1 MTYILVFLIL
11 ASGIFAVASWGTRL
25 APYATA
31 RNIHRTKAKQE
42 SVVVRLE
49 NLALRPLLL
58 LIAPLIRLEPYK
70 EKQLAVQ
77 LGRAEITLEPREY
90 YAKAVILAAAA
101 GVLTSIAAGV
111 IMPSM
116 VPAAIVLAI
125 IIYLHLTGEVKDKLK
140 AKDKLIEDELPR
152 FVRAIVQGMRT
163 EPDIIKLFE
172 SYLAIAKSGLQYD
185 LEVLVMELKSGN
197 FEDAMNAF
205 DRRVGNA
212 YMSRL
217 TKALIAAEQGSN
229 QDTTL
234 HHLMSDMSTLAHETL
249 RRELDKRPGKV
260 RMLVIPVVILG
271 IATLFFTIGV
281 HLFSSLGGL
290 M

>member
-1 MTYILVFLIL
+1 MIFVLIFLTL
-11 ASGIFAVASWGTRL
+11 AAGFFAICSVVSGL
-25 APYATA
+25 PPYATI
-31 RNIHRTKAKQE
+31 RNLQRVKAPQE
-42 SVVVRLE
+42 SLAVRLE
-49 NLALRPLLL
+49 NLALRPLVRLVS
-58 LIAPLIRLEPYK
+58 PLIRLEPYK
-70 EKQLAVQ
+70 ERQLAQQ
-77 LGRAEITLEPREY
+77 LGRAEIRLSPSEY
-90 YAKAVILAAAA
+90 YAKAILISAAA
-101 GVLTSIAAGV
+101 GILACAAAGIV
-111 IMPSM
+111 TPSM
-116 VPAAIVLAI
+116 IPVSIVLAV
-125 IIYLHLTGEVKDKLK
+125 IIYIHLMGEVKDKLK
-140 AKDKLIEDELPR
+140 AKDKLIESELPR
-152 FVRAIVQGMRT
+152 FVRAIVQGLRT

-172 SYLAIAKSGLQYD
+172 NYLTIAKPGLQYD
-185 LEVLVMELKSGN
+185 LEILVMELKSGN
-197 FEDAMNAF
+197 FEEAMNNF

-212 YMSRL
+212 YVSRL
-217 TKALIAAEQGSN
+217 TKALTAQNQGSN

>member
-1 MTYILVFLIL
+1 MIFILIFLTL
-11 ASGIFAVASWGTRL
+11 ASGIFAFCSVITGL
-25 APYATA
+25 PPYATVRNLRRVKA
-31 RNIHRTKAKQE
+31 RPE
-42 SVVVRLE
+42 SLAIKLE
-49 NLALRPLLL
+49 NLALRPLVRLVS
-58 LIAPLIRLEPYK
+58 PLIRLEPYK
-70 EKQLAVQ
+70 EKLLGQQLS
-77 LGRAEITLEPREY
+77 RAEIRLTPGEY
-90 YAKAVILAAAA
+90 YAKAILISTAAGLLACAAA
-101 GVLTSIAAGV
+101 GAVT
-111 IMPSM
+111 PSM
-116 VPAAIVLAI
+116 IPVSIVLAV
-125 IIYLHLTGEVKDKLK
+125 IIYLHLMGEVKDKLR
-140 AKDKLIEDELPR
+140 AKDKLVESELPR
-152 FVRAIVQGMRT
+152 FVRAIVQGLRT

-172 SYLAIAKSGLQYD
+172 NYLAIARPGLQYD
-185 LEVLVMELKSGN
+185 LEILVMELKSGN
-197 FEDAMNAF
+197 FEEAMNNL

-212 YMSRL
+212 YVSRL
-217 TKALIAAEQGSN
+217 CKALNAQNQGSN

>member
-1 MTYILVFLIL
+1 MTYIMIFVTL
-11 ASGIFAVASWGTRL
+11 ASGIFALCSVVIGL
-25 APYATA
+25 PPYATVRNLRRVKA
-31 RNIHRTKAKQE
+31 RPE
-42 SVVVRLE
+42 SLVMKLE
-49 NLALRPLLL
+49 NLALGPLVK
-58 LIAPLIRLEPYK
+58 IAAPLIRLEPYK
-70 EKQLAVQ
+70 AKLLALQ
-77 LGRAEITLEPREY
+77 LGRAEIQLTPKEY
-90 YAKAVILAAAA
+90 YAKAILISAAA
-101 GVLTSIAAGV
+101 GVLACAAAGAV
-111 IMPSM
+111 MPSM
-116 VPAAIVLAI
+116 IPVSVALAV
-125 IIYLHLTGEVKDKLK
+125 IIYLHLMGEVKDKLK
-140 AKDKLIEDELPR
+140 AKDKLVEAELPR

-172 SYLAIAKSGLQYD
+172 NYLSIARPGLQYD
-185 LEVLVMELKSGN
+185 LEILVMELKSGN
-197 FEDAMNAF
+197 FEEAMNNF

-212 YMSRL
+212 YVSRL
-217 TKALIAAEQGSN
+217 CKALSAQNQGSN